1 MASSAPQTNIAVITA
16 RLFELILDMSFKE
29 RRDLLIELNDK
40 RMRGRREFHRKEYFM
55 DVDVATAR
63 GVFKGFIKNISPGGA
78 LIDTNEALAVGQNLI
93 LAFVLPD
100 SENPVKVSG
109 EVARVLP
116 RGIGVRFNSA
126 IDNITK

>member
-1 MASSAPQTNIAVITA
+1 MASSVPQTNIAVITA
-16 RLFELILDMSFKE
+16 RLFELILDMSLE
-29 RRDLLIELNDK
+29 DRRDLLVELDDK
-40 RMRGRREFHRKEYFM
+40 RLRGRREFHRKDYFM

-78 LIDTNEALAVGQNLI
+78 LIDTNEALAVGQDLI
-93 LAFVLPD
+93 LAFALPD
-100 SENPVKVSG
+100 GDSPVKVSG

-126 IDNITK
+126 IDNIT